1 MTLERSRGDR
11 YALSALKNRRAL
23 LAAEIV
29 QLERQVRARK
39 ESLGHV
45 DAYDA
50 IAGPIRPTSTPS
62 PARGFLSAFG
72 CSAKASWAG

>member
-45 DAYDA
+45 DATMRLLD
-50 IAGPIRPTSTPS
+50 PSVRHRRPPQQEDS
-62 PARGFLSAFG
+62 
-72 CSAKASWAG
+72 